1 MKPQSLH
8 VRFLRLAY
16 ESKAKVLKEGKRP
29 REWRKGKGA
38 TPKRRKA
45 QRVSTKWWQPFPC
58 SLLRAALKIADEAG
72 TCAQFI
78 ASMPY
83 RLVVQRDVNGR

>member
-8 VRFLRLAY
+8 ARFLRLAY

-38 TPKRRKA
+38 TPKRRNA
-45 QRVSTKWWQPFPC
+45 QRVSTKWW
-58 SLLRAALKIADEAG
+58 
-72 TCAQFI
+72 
-78 ASMPY
+78 
-83 RLVVQRDVNGR
+83 